1 MSGQELFLPVF
12 LSHKKLLRI
21 PMRQNAPRDVIIV
34 SKGGVEMRY
43 RVKRIMEPDYGCEER
58 PENYVDMDK
67 VILCDENGSELCI
80 EVADEELYEKEINV
94 GDLVTLDPGNEIR
107 KAEIHEENIEKCG
120 GAFS

>member
-1 MSGQELFLPVF
+1 
-12 LSHKKLLRI
+12 
-21 PMRQNAPRDVIIV
+21 
-34 SKGGVEMRY
+34 MRY
-43 RVKRIMEPDYGCEER
+43 KVKRIMEPDYGCEER

-107 KAEIHEENIEKCG
+107 KAEIHEENIENKVKSSVPERSVTVPGTGRFRRRRSCRERP
-120 GAFS
+120 